1 MLDINETTGARSY
14 MSFNLNMMLL
24 MINCGRTD
32 EANRA
37 LAKLL
42 DALDQIPEDLNITI
56 NQEIDNA

>member
-24 MINCGRTD
+24 MINCGRTE
-32 EANRA
+32 EAQRS

-42 DALDQIPEDLNITI
+42 DALDQIPEDLHITV